1 LHFLELH
8 PNRGLTASYPQRA
21 GSARSQSAGGVII
34 MEILIP
40 CVLYAAV
47 LLFVVSN
54 LTEAH

>member
-1 LHFLELH
+1 VA
-8 PNRGLTASYPQRA
+8 ASYLQRA
-21 GSARSQSAGGVII
+21 GLARSQWTRGVII